1 MLHPVIKWIL
11 SPIKPRM
18 TNKTAH
24 TTATLEP
31 STPTPGTESPAGQIP
46 KTPPKAQSFLLRIV
60 GGAALAH
67 MLNDMIQA
75 MLPAIFPLLKSNF
88 SLSFGQIGAI
98 ALVYQVTASLLQPWI
113 GLYTDKRPKPY
124 LLPSGMVMTMI
135 GVGLLATASS
145 YTMLLVAA
153 AVVGIGSAT
162 FHPEASRIARL
173 ASGGKFGT
181 AQSTFQV
188 GGNSGS
194 AIGPLLA
201 AAIVVPYGQG
211 AAAWFMLIALI
222 AIFVLYRLTVWVLH
236 NGAAK
241 AKSLSSSHAE
251 GLGRSSVIRAVLV
264 ICVLMFAKFVYI
276 ASFTNYYTF
285 YLMQRFELSIQQ
297 SQIFLFMFLAAVA
310 VGTFAGGPV
319 GDRIGRKAVIWISF
333 LGVAPFA
340 LALPYANLF
349 WTAVL
354 AITIGLVMS
363 SAFAAMV
370 VYAQEAVPGRV
381 GMVSGLMFGLMFGIG
396 GIGAAGLGKLADT
409 HGILWV
415 YSVTSFLPLLGL
427 ATALLP
433 STRRRALV
441 KMEPDTGKV
450 VSA

>member
-1 MLHPVIKWIL
+1 
-11 SPIKPRM
+11 M
-18 TNKTAH
+18 TNKTAEATNSAELMQPGH
-24 TTATLEP
+24 DTAFSAPP
-31 STPTPGTESPAGQIP
+31 SEIRHPVRKPQG
-46 KTPPKAQSFLLRIV
+46 FLLPIV

-88 SLSFGQIGAI
+88 SLSFGQIGVI
-98 ALVYQVTASLLQPWI
+98 ALVYQITASLLQPWI
-113 GLYTDKRPKPY
+113 GLYTDKHPKPF
-124 LLPSGMVMTMI
+124 LLPSGMAMTMI
-135 GVGLLATASS
+135 GIGLLATADS
-145 YTMLLVAA
+145 YAMLLVAA
-153 AVVGIGSAT
+153 ATVGVGSAT

-201 AAIVVPYGQG
+201 AAIVVPFGQG

-222 AIFVLYRLTVWVLH
+222 GIFVLYRLTVWVVH

-241 AKSLSSSHAE
+241 AKGLSRSHAE
-251 GLGRSSVIRAVLV
+251 GLSRSNVIRAVLV

-276 ASFTNYYTF
+276 GAFTNYYTF
-285 YLMQRFELSIQQ
+285 YLMQRFELSVQQ
-297 SQIFLFMFLAAVA
+297 SQIFLFMFLASVA

-340 LALPYANLF
+340 LALPHANLF

-354 AITIGLVMS
+354 AITIGLVMF

-370 VYAQEAVPGRV
+370 VYAQEAMPGRV

-396 GIGAAGLGKLADT
+396 GIGAAGLGKLADS

-415 YSVTSFLPLLGL
+415 YGATSYLPLLGL
-427 ATALLP
+427 ATAFLP
-433 STRRRALV
+433 NARRRALV
-441 KMEPDTGKV
+441 KIDSETG
-450 VSA
+450 